1 MTYGLVSHIGR
12 KPPPPRFG
20 RTCTGC
26 RRCETRLRN
35 PLAAAPSAVHRRGGY
50 DSEWD
55 AVYVAAALRL
65 RTYGDLYTPADGYL
79 YPPFM
84 ALAAIPFTL
93 VPRWLG
99 RAIWYAINVA
109 AMTYMVRA
117 SWRMAGGPS
126 LEGSA
131 LRTREY
137 LAFAAGL
144 LTALNYCVNSFSHQQ
159 TDLISGA
166 LVIAG
171 CGRLAAGAPL
181 SAAAW
186 IGVAAAMKCT
196 PLLWSVYF
204 AWHGAPV
211 AAGLV
216 ASVAIGLNLLPE
228 LIRPGR
234 HPSLLL
240 AQWIRDFGL
249 IPARLSVA
257 PGIWGSDISYNQSLA
272 GAVGRLALTRPV
284 FGAGGFAMVPRTA
297 PLSAPLLKL
306 IAYGLEAALLAA
318 SFAVQRGPQS
328 HEETPRG
335 VPAIGLECGAMLA
348 LMPLL
353 SPMSSPPHFAVLM
366 VAGFCAARLG
376 LIDGRRRALVLLLI
390 AIACSLSSVRL
401 LAGSTVRDLAM
412 WLGAVGWSAL
422 ALLAA
427 CNLELASRNRGR
439 SVAAARP

>member
-1 MTYGLVSHIGR
+1 M
-12 KPPPPRFG
+12 
-20 RTCTGC
+20 
-26 RRCETRLRN
+26 
-35 PLAAAPSAVHRRGGY
+35 
-50 DSEWD
+50 
-55 AVYVAAALRL
+55 
-65 RTYGDLYTPADGYL
+65 
-79 YPPFM
+79 
-84 ALAAIPFTL
+84 
-93 VPRWLG
+93 
-99 RAIWYAINVA
+99 NVA
-109 AMTYMVRA
+109 AMTYMVKA
-117 SWRMAGGPS
+117 SWRLGGGPS
-126 LEGSA
+126 LEASA
-131 LRTREY
+131 LRSREH
-137 LAFAAGL
+137 LAFAGGL

-159 TDLISGA
+159 TDLVSGA

-171 CGRLAAGAPL
+171 CGRLAGGAPL

-211 AAGLV
+211 AAGVV
-216 ASVAIGLNLLPE
+216 AAVAIGLNLLPE
-228 LIRPGR
+228 LMRPGR

-240 AQWIRDFGL
+240 VQWMRDFGL

-272 GAVGRLALTRPV
+272 GAVGRLALMRPV
-284 FGAGGFAMVPRTA
+284 LGAGGFAMLPRTA

-306 IAYGLEAALLAA
+306 VAYGLDAALLAA

-328 HEETPRG
+328 HEAEG
-335 VPAIGLECGAMLA
+335 VVPAISLECGAMLA

-366 VAGFCAARLG
+366 LAGFCAARLG
-376 LIDGRRRALVLLLI
+376 LIDGRRGATVLLLI
-390 AIACSLSSVRL
+390 AIACSLSSVRS

-412 WLGAVGWSAL
+412 WLGAVSWSAL

-427 CNLELASRNRGR
+427 CNLELASRNAGR
-439 SVAAARP
+439 PVAAARSHSAFVDSEV